1 MGDTV
6 LYERRDALGYL
17 TLNRPRVLNAMND
30 GLLRDLA
37 DALRAGAADGQA
49 RVLVLRGAGRAFCAG
64 ADLDETPGPRDP
76 NAHRAARMKVEQDV
90 ARLFRHLEKPIVA
103 QVHGAAIGGGCVL
116 ALLCDLRIAAEG
128 TRFEL
133 PEVRVGATASLGGV
147 YTLTR
152 VVGLGRAFELL
163 YLAEPLDAAAALAI
177 GLVNRVV
184 PQAEIDSAVAALATR
199 IAGHFPL
206 ELALTREAIHRG
218 LDVDFD
224 AAVDAETTAAM
235 LSQLGGAAER
245 GMAEAR
251 RGIREKKRGG

>member
-1 MGDTV
+1 MGESV
-6 LYERRDALGYL
+6 LYERRGVLGYV

-30 GLLRDLA
+30 GLLVDLA
-37 DALRAGAADGQA
+37 AALRAVAADAEA
-49 RVLVLRGAGRAFCAG
+49 RVAVLRGAGRAFCAG
-64 ADLDETPGPRDP
+64 ADLDETPRRREP
-76 NAHRAARMKVEQDV
+76 NEYHATRVKTEQEV
-90 ARLFRHLEKPIVA
+90 ARLFRRLDKPVIA

-116 ALLCDLRIAAEG
+116 ALLCDLRVAAEA

-147 YTLTR
+147 YTLAR

-163 YLAEPLDAAAALAI
+163 YTAEPLDAAAALAI

-184 PQAEIDSAVAALATR
+184 PAGELEAAVAALATK

-206 ELALTREAIHRG
+206 ELALTREALYRG

-224 AAVDAETTAAM
+224 AAVDGETAAAM
-235 LSQLGGAAER
+235 LSQLGGAAGR
-245 GMAEAR
+245 GMAAAR
-251 RGIREKKRGG
+251 ARIGKGKHGE

>member
-6 LYERRDALGYL
+6 LYERRGALGYL

-30 GLLRDLA
+30 DLLRDLA
-37 DALRAGAADGQA
+37 AALRRAGADEEA

-64 ADLDETPGPRDP
+64 ADLEETPRR
-76 NAHRAARMKVEQDV
+76 RAPEEQRTARAKVEADV
-90 ARLFRHLEKPIVA
+90 ARLFRRLEKPILA

-128 TRFEL
+128 ARFEL

-163 YLAEPLDAAAALAI
+163 YLAEPLDAAGALAM

-184 PQAEIDSAVAALATR
+184 AASDLEAAVETLATK
-199 IAGHFPL
+199 IAGHFAL

-224 AAVDAETTAAM
+224 AAVEAETTAAL

-245 GMAEAR
+245 GMAAAR
-251 RGIREKKRGG
+251 QRIRARKGGA

>member
-1 MGDTV
+1 MSETV

-17 TLNRPRVLNAMND
+17 TLNRPHVLNAMND
-30 GLLRDLA
+30 QLLRDLA
-37 DALRAGAADGQA
+37 DALRAGAADVHA
-49 RVLVLRGAGRAFCAG
+49 RVLVLRGGGRAFCAG
-64 ADLDETPGPRDP
+64 ADLDETPRRREAGEY
-76 NAHRAARMKVEQDV
+76 RATRVKVEQEV
-90 ARLFRHLEKPIVA
+90 ARLFRRLEKPIVA

-163 YLAEPLDAAAALAI
+163 YLAEPLDAATALAM

-184 PQAEIDSAVAALATR
+184 PAGDLEGAVAALATH
-199 IAGHFPL
+199 IARHFPL
-206 ELALTREAIHRG
+206 ELALTREAILRG

-224 AAVDAETTAAM
+224 AAVEAETTAAM
-235 LSQLGGAAER
+235 ISQLGGAAER
-245 GMAEAR
+245 GMAAAR
-251 RGIREKKRGG
+251 ERIRDKKRGA